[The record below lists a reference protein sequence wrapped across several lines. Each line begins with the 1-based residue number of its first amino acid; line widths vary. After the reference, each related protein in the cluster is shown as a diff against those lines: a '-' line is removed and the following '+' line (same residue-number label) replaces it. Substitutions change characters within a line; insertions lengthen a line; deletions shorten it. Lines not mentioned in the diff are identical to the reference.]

1 MYMYIYKYI
10 YIYLCT
16 PRDMWKVSTTMELIE
31 SCALLSNEEQFSF
44 YHKRAYLVTYER
56 IRRCCEGMNV
66 LRSTEKATE
75 GILVAFQAK
84 EKP

>member
-1 MYMYIYKYI
+1 M
-10 YIYLCT
+10 L
-16 PRDMWKVSTTMELIE
+16 KVSTTMELIE
-31 SCALLSNEEQFSF
+31 SCALPSNEEQFSF
-44 YHKRAYLVTYER
+44 FYHKRAPRQNEH

-66 LRSTEKATE
+66 LRSIEKATE